1 MLKASFVGGVRL
13 GLTLPASQL
22 KEYQMPE
29 PNRTVKFFKENQE
42 KFKTRRQ
49 ASKYLNHYGMV
60 WKTEHNIPL
69 TDPRRS

>member
-1 MLKASFVGGVRL
+1 
-13 GLTLPASQL
+13 
-22 KEYQMPE
+22 MPE
-29 PNRTVKFFKENQE
+29 PNRTIKFFKENPE

-60 WKTEHNIPL
+60 WKAEHNIPL